1 MKKIFFALTLILA
14 ISFTSNAQ
22 EKRTKVQEI
31 SKTESSE
38 VAALLNLNETQ
49 TADIYRLFEMKNE
62 ALSNATLS
70 DERRSELTRI
80 MDMKMRATFTADQI
94 SVLEA
99 KAGLYSRLTGKKE
112 TK

>member
-1 MKKIFFALTLILA
+1 MKKIFFALTLIMA
-14 ISFTSNAQ
+14 ISFSSNAQ

-38 VAALLNLNETQ
+38 VAALLKLNESQ
-49 TADIYRLFEMKNE
+49 TTDIYRLFEMKNE
-62 ALSNATLS
+62 TLSIENLS
-70 DERRSELTRI
+70 DERRNELARI
-80 MDMKMRATFTADQI
+80 IDMKLRATFTPDQI
-94 SVLEA
+94 NVLEA